1 MICCMSEF
9 KHTVM
14 AMMTLASLLIPVAC
28 ERIKPEEKA
37 FFAEREKQRSQKEA
51 LMRRVNDAVTVDDVI
66 ERVRQHPVDET
77 GQTTQQWLD
86 RQISDMKGQL
96 MFPRWTTTRRGS
108 NKQEV
113 TFTFVLNDA
122 RNQIQKFAYT
132 WQVDVLE
139 MTVGPAQFSK
149 LEEITSIDQSRSLQ
163 ALRRVRE
170 HELLLE

>member
-1 MICCMSEF
+1 ML
-9 KHTVM
+9 
-14 AMMTLASLLIPVAC
+14 MMVFFLIPIAC
-28 ERIKPEEKA
+28 ERINPEDEA
-37 FFAEREKQRSQKEA
+37 FFAEREKQRAQKEA

-66 ERVRQHPVDET
+66 ERVRQHPVDDT

-86 RQISDMKGQL
+86 KQIGSMKGQM
-96 MFPRWTTTRRGS
+96 MFPRWTTIRRGS

-113 TFTFVLNDA
+113 TFTFVLNDT

-132 WQVDVLE
+132 WQVDILE

-149 LEEITSIDQSRSLQ
+149 LEEITSLDQSRSLQ
-163 ALRRVRE
+163 AMRRVRE